1 MKAVVWDPPAI
12 QELNDALSVSR
23 DTTEFR
29 RVVDEA
35 IEDIAS
41 GRVTHAQVP
50 RTPARRCVLTTPPY
64 SIVYTE
70 TDDEIRVW
78 AFPHHKRKPGYWKK
92 RLPKH

>member
-1 MKAVVWDPPAI
+1 VKAVVWDPPAI